1 MTLRLGWCTH
11 EAAKYACRYW
21 HYSHSIPAGKLV
33 KIGVWEFEEF
43 IGCIIYSRGA
53 SPYLLDRFEIS
64 QTEGCELTRVALKPH
79 ATPVSRMLS
88 ISFKFLKK
96 HCPGLR
102 LVVSFADPEE
112 GHVGGIYKAT
122 NWVYTGQSN
131 STVENYV
138 DGRWQHV
145 RNSYHKIKGKAV
157 QTRIRVGKHRYVM
170 PLDDF
175 AKTIVEP
182 LRLPYPENLR
192 ARSTDSGAPD
202 DQSGGGGAVP
212 TRALIDNA
220 LTAEELCHQTQK
232 T

>member
-1 MTLRLGWCTH
+1 MTLRLDWCTH

-33 KIGVWEFEEF
+33 KIGVWESDKF

-53 SPYLLDRFEIS
+53 SPYLLERFKID
-64 QTEGCELTRVALKPH
+64 QTEGCELTRVALRPH
-79 ATPVSRMLS
+79 TAPVSRMLS

-102 LVVSFADPEE
+102 LIVSFADPEE

-122 NWVYTGQSN
+122 NWVYTGRSN

-145 RNSYHKIKGKAV
+145 RNSYHKIKGKTV
-157 QTRIRVGKHRYVM
+157 QTRVRQGKHRYVM
-170 PLDDF
+170 PLDSF
-175 AKTIVEP
+175 ARKLVEP
-182 LRLPYPENLR
+182 FKQPYPVVEC
-192 ARSTDSGAPD
+192 ARSTDSGASG
-202 DQSGGGGAVP
+202 DQPEGGGATP
-212 TRALIDNA
+212 TRALI
-220 LTAEELCHQTQK
+220 TGISPEV
-232 T
+232 